1 MFLYIYTAVSRSVRH
16 SKLLVDPITG
26 LTLTLVDFGSAVNL
40 YSMTAALT
48 SQLEE
53 EGESGSGHEN
63 DLEGAERSDQKSASS
78 DVFCALV
85 FIGENEDLVLVSNI
99 AM

>member
-1 MFLYIYTAVSRSVRH
+1 MHI
-16 SKLLVDPITG
+16 LLVDPITG
-26 LTLTLVDFGSAVNL
+26 LMLTIVDFGSAVNL
-40 YSMTAALT
+40 YSVTAALT

-53 EGESGSGHEN
+53 EGESGSGWS
-63 DLEGAERSDQKSASS
+63 DLEAAERSDQSSGSS

-85 FIGENEDLVLVSNI
+85 FIGENEDIVLVSNI